1 MVDKLNSKYWNLR
14 YKNQDTGWN
23 IGKASSPI
31 IEYINQLEDK
41 TIKILIPGCGYAYE
55 AEYLYNNGFKN
66 VFILDFSEIAL
77 QQFKKRVPNFPKSH
91 LIQDDFF
98 KHKQQYDLIIEQTF
112 FCALHPSLREKYV
125 QHCHNL
131 LKPKGNLV
139 GLLFND
145 KLNDNEPPFGGSKK
159 EYIQLFSNYFKIN
172 IIKNCYNSI
181 KPREG
186 RELFINFE
194 KDV

>member
-1 MVDKLNSKYWNLR
+1 MVDKLNSNYWNLR
-14 YKNQDTGWN
+14 YKNQDTGWD
-23 IGKASSPI
+23 IGKASIPI
-31 IEYINQLEDK
+31 IEYINQLKDK
-41 TIKILIPGCGYAYE
+41 SIKILIPGCGFAYE

-66 VFILDFSEIAL
+66 VIIIDFSNIAL
-77 QQFKKRVPNFPKSH
+77 QEFKNRVPNFPKSH

-98 KHKQQYDLIIEQTF
+98 KHNQLYDLVIEQTF

-125 QHCHNL
+125 QHCHEL
-131 LKPKGNLV
+131 LKPKGKLV

-145 KLNDNEPPFGGSKK
+145 KMNDDKPPFGGSEK
-159 EYIQLFSNYFKIN
+159 EYIQLFSKYFKIN

-186 RELFINFE
+186 RELFIKFE